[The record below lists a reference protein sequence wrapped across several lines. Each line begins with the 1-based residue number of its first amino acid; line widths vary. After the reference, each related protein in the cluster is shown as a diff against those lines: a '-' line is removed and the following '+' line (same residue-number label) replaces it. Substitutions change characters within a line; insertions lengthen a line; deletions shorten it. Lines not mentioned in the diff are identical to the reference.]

1 MDVAIESRQGSGS
14 HGVDPETRMRMAG
27 ITQES
32 IAAMREAAPLLQA
45 NVDSIVA
52 AFYGKLQQF
61 PALVDIA
68 TQHSSVDRLS
78 RTLRQYVLDFATSD
92 FGPAH
97 VEARTRIAGVHD
109 RIDLPLDAYMLQLEV
124 IREEWLTI
132 LMRNQRAGRK
142 GVKLSRPVEEY
153 VRAFNRML
161 GFDAALVSLVFV
173 STRADRA
180 QAAMDEVVEQRESQR
195 SVQGELIQLAT
206 QLAATAEETS
216 AAVQEMSATAE
227 TVAGQV
233 GDASLQGRH
242 ASDTAN
248 EGLAAMAEADGAV
261 ARVSGASERLATAAA
276 SLDESSARIGQISTV
291 LEETAGQINLLALNA
306 AIEAARAGDVGRG
319 FAVVADEVR
328 KLAETTQRH
337 LQDSR
342 DAVAQMGQAIAEVR
356 SAGDTASA
364 EVSALGDATGAVRE
378 RFTDITG
385 AVAGATSGLESI
397 AAASQEVAAAAGET
411 GRASSEVANLAEQ
424 VRTIAEGLVD
434 G

>member
-1 MDVAIESRQGSGS
+1 
-14 HGVDPETRMRMAG
+14 
-27 ITQES
+27 
-32 IAAMREAAPLLQA
+32 
-45 NVDSIVA
+45 
-52 AFYGKLQQF
+52 
-61 PALVDIA
+61 
-68 TQHSSVDRLS
+68 
-78 RTLRQYVLDFATSD
+78 
-92 FGPAH
+92 
-97 VEARTRIAGVHD
+97 
-109 RIDLPLDAYMLQLEV
+109 
-124 IREEWLTI
+124 
-132 LMRNQRAGRK
+132 
-142 GVKLSRPVEEY
+142 
-153 VRAFNRML
+153 
-161 GFDAALVSLVFV
+161 
-173 STRADRA
+173 
-180 QAAMDEVVEQRESQR
+180 
-195 SVQGELIQLAT
+195 
-206 QLAATAEETS
+206 
-216 AAVQEMSATAE
+216 MSATAE